1 MIFQSFMFYDVRVL
15 CSWSLINKILRS
27 FVKNKNLFKDINR
40 EINVLIRRI
49 NNHVELFVNVIDVIT
64 ENKVIKFYTDFLLS
78 IVTLNIT
85 LSKLFKDVNREIN
98 AFN

>member
-1 MIFQSFMFYDVRVL
+1 
-15 CSWSLINKILRS
+15 LINKILRS